1 MFACVHSAHGD
12 LFALASSFSPAVERT
27 SPGTVVFS
35 IAGLGRL
42 MGTPHQIAA
51 EIGRCGAAL
60 GIQASLAMANNPDTA
75 VLIARNQPGVTI
87 VPPGKEADYIGNF
100 PIEALA
106 TTSEVTPQLI
116 ETFERWGIRTLAA
129 LAELPEIGLAE
140 RFGEAGV
147 HLRRLALGR
156 TQRVLR
162 VTTPETKFEKR
173 VELDHPL
180 ELLEPLLFVFSSI
193 LNELLNAMRRLSLAA
208 NRIHLG
214 LELENK
220 SQHERILEF
229 PAPIQDAPML
239 LKILQLDLEAH
250 PAAAAIT
257 AVRIELNPVP
267 PQSVQHGLFLPS
279 QPEPQKLQLVLTRI
293 AGLVGEPNV
302 GSPSLLDSHRPDAF
316 AMLPFRPPAPATG
329 EISPRASLQAAQGRT
344 RPPHQQATAP
354 PGVAGELRCAAW
366 FLGAA
371 FRMFRPNLQAT
382 VRVKQERPAEVAAT
396 GVRGTV
402 LTASGPW
409 RSAGEWWT
417 ETRWVRDAWDIDLS
431 DGGVYRIYLRLDSR
445 CWFVE
450 GVYD

>member
-1 MFACVHSAHGD
+1 MYACIHSPHGD

-27 SPGTVVFS
+27 SPETVVFS

-60 GIQASLAMANNPDTA
+60 GIQANLAMANNPDTA
-75 VLIARNQPGVTI
+75 VLIATNKPGVTL
-87 VPPGKEADYIGNF
+87 VPPGKEADVLGAF

-106 TTSEVTPQLI
+106 AHQEIMPRLI
-116 ETFERWGIRTLAA
+116 ETFERWGIRTLAG
-129 LAELPEIGLAE
+129 LAALPEIGLAE
-140 RFGEAGV
+140 RFGEEGV
-147 HLRRLALGR
+147 HLRRLALGW

-162 VTTPETKFEKR
+162 VETPENKFEKR
-173 VELDHPL
+173 VELEHPL
-180 ELLEPLLFVFSSI
+180 ELLEPLLFVLSSI
-193 LNELLNAMRRLSLAA
+193 LTVLLSAMRRLSLAA
-208 NRIHLG
+208 NRVHLG

-220 SQHERILEF
+220 SRHERILEF
-229 PAPIQDAPML
+229 AAPLQDVSML

-250 PAAAAIT
+250 PASAAII
-257 AVRIELNPVP
+257 AVSIELNPVP

-293 AGLVGEPNV
+293 AGLVGEHNV
-302 GSPSLLDSHRPDAF
+302 GSPALLDTHRPDAF
-316 AMLPFRPPAPATG
+316 AMLPFRPPAPVAEVISG
-329 EISPRASLQAAQGRT
+329 AASPRASLQIA
-344 RPPHQQATAP
+344 
-354 PGVAGELRCAAW
+354 L
-366 FLGAA
+366 
-371 FRMFRPNLQAT
+371 RMFRPALPAT
-382 VRVKQERPAEVAAT
+382 VHVSQERPAEVAAT

-417 ETRWVRDAWDIDLS
+417 ETRWVRDVWDIDLS

-445 CWFVE
+445 HWFVE

>member
-1 MFACVHSAHGD
+1 MYACVHAAHED

-27 SPGTVVFS
+27 SSGTVVFS

-42 MGTPHQIAA
+42 IGTPHQIAA

-75 VLIARNQPGVTI
+75 VLIATNKPGVTI
-87 VPPGKEADYIGNF
+87 VPPGKEADYLGPF
-100 PIEALA
+100 PIEVLD
-106 TTSEVTPQLI
+106 TSPQLI
-116 ETFERWGIRTLAA
+116 ETFERWGVRTLAG
-129 LAELPEIGLAE
+129 LAALPEIGLAE

-147 HLRRLALGR
+147 HLRRLALGQ

-162 VTTPETKFEKR
+162 ITTPENKFEKR

-180 ELLEPLLFVFSSI
+180 ELLEPLLFVLSSI
-193 LNELLNAMRRLSLAA
+193 LNELLSAMRRLSLAA

-214 LELENK
+214 LELENGSK
-220 SQHERILEF
+220 HERILEF
-229 PAPIQDAPML
+229 AAPLQDAPML

-250 PAAAAIT
+250 PAAAAI
-257 AVRIELNPVP
+257 AGVRIELNPVP

-279 QPEPQKLQLVLTRI
+279 HPEPQKLQLVLTRI
-293 AGLVGEPNV
+293 AGLVGEHNV
-302 GSPSLLDSHRPDAF
+302 GSPALLDTHRPDAF
-316 AMLPFRPPAPATG
+316 AMLAFRPPAPSVLKETQRG
-329 EISPRASLQAAQGRT
+329 SSLQIA
-344 RPPHQQATAP
+344 
-354 PGVAGELRCAAW
+354 L
-366 FLGAA
+366 
-371 FRMFRPNLQAT
+371 RMFRPALEAT

-445 CWFVE
+445 CWFIE

>member
-1 MFACVHSAHGD
+1 
-12 LFALASSFSPAVERT
+12 
-27 SPGTVVFS
+27 
-35 IAGLGRL
+35 

-60 GIQASLAMANNPDTA
+60 GIQASLAIAGNPDTA
-75 VLIARNQPGVTI
+75 VLIARNKPGVTI
-87 VPPGKEADYIGNF
+87 VPPGQEAGALGAF
-100 PIEALA
+100 PIETLA
-106 TTSEVTPQLI
+106 AHWEVTPQLL

-162 VTTPETKFEKR
+162 IATPENKFEKR

-180 ELLEPLLFVFSSI
+180 ELLEPLLFVLSSI
-193 LNELLNAMRRLSLAA
+193 LNELLSAMRRLSLAA
-208 NRIHLG
+208 NRIHFG
-214 LELENK
+214 LELEDK
-220 SQHERILEF
+220 SRHERILEF
-229 PAPIQDAPML
+229 AAPLQDAPML

-250 PAAAAIT
+250 PAAAAVA

-293 AGLVGEPNV
+293 AGLVGEHNV
-302 GSPSLLDSHRPDAF
+302 GSPSLLDTHRPDAF
-316 AMLPFRPPAPATG
+316 AMLPFRPPSPSTG
-329 EISPRASLQAAQGRT
+329 EVSPRFSLQIA
-344 RPPHQQATAP
+344 
-354 PGVAGELRCAAW
+354 L
-366 FLGAA
+366 
-371 FRMFRPNLQAT
+371 RMFRPALEAA

-445 CWFVE
+445 RWFVE

>member
-1 MFACVHSAHGD
+1 MFACIHSNHGD
-12 LFALASSFSPAVERT
+12 LFALASSFSPSVERT

-42 MGTPHQIAA
+42 IGTPHQIAA
-51 EIGRCGAAL
+51 EIGRCGASLGMQAR
-60 GIQASLAMANNPDTA
+60 GIQANLAMANNPDTA
-75 VLIARNQPGVTI
+75 VLIATNKPGVTI
-87 VPPGKEADYIGNF
+87 VPPGKEADFLGHL
-100 PIEALA
+100 PIEVLN
-106 TTSEVTPQLI
+106 TSPQLL

-147 HLRRLALGR
+147 YLRRLALGR
-156 TQRVLR
+156 TQRALHIA
-162 VTTPETKFEKR
+162 TPEIKFEKR

-180 ELLEPLLFVFSSI
+180 ELLEPLLFVLSSI
-193 LNELLNAMRRLSLAA
+193 LNELLSAMRRLSLAA

-220 SQHERILEF
+220 SRHERILEF
-229 PAPIQDAPML
+229 AAPIQDASML
-239 LKILQLDLEAH
+239 LKILHLDLEAH

-257 AVRIELNPVP
+257 AVKIELNPVA

-293 AGLVGEPNV
+293 AGLVGEHNV
-302 GSPSLLDSHRPDAF
+302 GSPAPLDTHRPDAF
-316 AMLPFRPPAPATG
+316 VMLPFRPPAPAATLATA
-329 EISPRASLQAAQGRT
+329 EIRRRTSLQIA
-344 RPPHQQATAP
+344 
-354 PGVAGELRCAAW
+354 L
-366 FLGAA
+366 
-371 FRMFRPNLQAT
+371 RMFRPALQAN

-409 RSAGEWWT
+409 RTAGEWWT
-417 ETRWVRDAWDIDLS
+417 ETRWMRDAWDIDLS
-431 DGGVYRIYLRLDSR
+431 DGGVYRIYLQLDLR
-445 CWFVE
+445 RWFVE

>member
-1 MFACVHSAHGD
+1 MFACVHSPHGD

-27 SPGTVVFS
+27 ASGTVVFS

-42 MGTPHQIAA
+42 MGPPHQIAA
-51 EIGRCGAAL
+51 EIGRCGATL
-60 GIQASLAMANNPDTA
+60 GIHASLAIAGNPDTA
-75 VLIARNQPGVTI
+75 VLIATNKPGVTI
-87 VPPGKEADYIGNF
+87 VPPGKEADFLGEF
-100 PIEALA
+100 PIEALCVIL
-106 TTSEVTPQLI
+106 EVTPQLI
-116 ETFERWGIRTLAA
+116 ETRIIETLDRWGIRTLAG
-129 LAELPEIGLAE
+129 LAELPEIGIAE
-140 RFGEAGV
+140 RFGKAGV
-147 HLRRLALGR
+147 HLRRLALGQ

-162 VTTPETKFEKR
+162 VTTPESKFEKR

-180 ELLEPLLFVFSSI
+180 ELLEPLLFVLSSI
-193 LNELLNAMRRLSLAA
+193 LNELLTAMRRLSLAA

-220 SQHERILEF
+220 SHHERILEF
-229 PAPIQDAPML
+229 AAPLQDAAML

-250 PAAAAIT
+250 PATAAIA

-293 AGLVGEPNV
+293 AGLVGEQNV
-302 GSPSLLDSHRPDAF
+302 GSPALLDTHRPDAF
-316 AMLPFRPPAPATG
+316 AMLPFRPPVASAIEDVPVR
-329 EISPRASLQAAQGRT
+329 SSLQIA
-344 RPPHQQATAP
+344 
-354 PGVAGELRCAAW
+354 L
-366 FLGAA
+366 
-371 FRMFRPNLQAT
+371 RMFRPVLEANVL
-382 VRVKQERPAEVAAT
+382 VKQERPAEVAAT

-417 ETRWVRDAWDIDLS
+417 ETRWVRDSWDIDLS
-431 DGGVYRIYLRLDSR
+431 DGGIYRIYLRLDSR
-445 CWFVE
+445 RWFVE

>member
-1 MFACVHSAHGD
+1 MYACVHSTHGD
-12 LFALASSFSPAVERT
+12 LFALASSFSPEVERT

-60 GIQASLAMANNPDTA
+60 GIQASLAIANNPDTA
-75 VLIARNQPGVTI
+75 VLIATNKPGVTI
-87 VPPGKEADYIGNF
+87 VPPGKEADFLGNF
-100 PIEALA
+100 PV
-106 TTSEVTPQLI
+106 EVLDTTPQLI
-116 ETFERWGIRTLAA
+116 ETFDCWGIRTLAA
-129 LAELPEIGLAE
+129 LAALPEIGLAE

-162 VTTPETKFEKR
+162 IATPENKFEKR

-180 ELLEPLLFVFSSI
+180 ELLEPLLFVLSSI
-193 LNELLNAMRRLSLAA
+193 LNELLGAMRRLSLAA

-214 LELENK
+214 LELEDK
-220 SQHERILEF
+220 SRHERILEF
-229 PAPIQDAPML
+229 AAPLQDAPML
-239 LKILQLDLEAH
+239 LKILQLDLETH

-293 AGLVGEPNV
+293 AGLVGEHNM
-302 GSPSLLDSHRPDAF
+302 GSPSLLDTHRPDAF
-316 AMLPFRPPAPATG
+316 TMLPFRPPAPVTV
-329 EISPRASLQAAQGRT
+329 EVQQRSSLQI
-344 RPPHQQATAP
+344 
-354 PGVAGELRCAAW
+354 
-366 FLGAA
+366 A
-371 FRMFRPNLQAT
+371 FRMFRPNLEAT
-382 VRVKQERPAEVAAT
+382 VRVKQERPSEVAAT

-409 RSAGEWWT
+409 RGAGEWWT

-445 CWFVE
+445 RWFVE

>member
-1 MFACVHSAHGD
+1 MYACVHSTHGD
-12 LFALASSFSPAVERT
+12 LFALASSFSPEVERT

-60 GIQASLAMANNPDTA
+60 GIQASLAIANNPDTA
-75 VLIARNQPGVTI
+75 VLIATNKPGVTI
-87 VPPGKEADYIGNF
+87 VPPGKEADFLGHF
-100 PIEALA
+100 PVETLDA
-106 TTSEVTPQLI
+106 TPQLI
-116 ETFERWGIRTLAA
+116 ETLERWGIRTLAG
-129 LAELPEIGLAE
+129 LAALPEIGLAE

-162 VTTPETKFEKR
+162 IATPENKFEKR

-180 ELLEPLLFVFSSI
+180 ELLEPLLFVLSSI
-193 LNELLNAMRRLSLAA
+193 LNELLTAMRRLSLAA
-208 NRIHLG
+208 NRVHLG
-214 LELENK
+214 LELEDK
-220 SQHERILEF
+220 SRHERILEF
-229 PAPIQDAPML
+229 AAPLQDASML

-250 PAAAAIT
+250 PPAAAIT

-267 PQSVQHGLFLPS
+267 SQSVQHGLFLPS

-293 AGLVGEPNV
+293 AGLVGEHNV
-302 GSPSLLDSHRPDAF
+302 GSPALLDTHRPDAF
-316 AMLPFRPPAPATG
+316 TMLPFRPPAPAAAA
-329 EISPRASLQAAQGRT
+329 EPAPRSSLQIA
-344 RPPHQQATAP
+344 
-354 PGVAGELRCAAW
+354 L
-366 FLGAA
+366 
-371 FRMFRPNLQAT
+371 RMFRPNLEAA

-396 GVRGTV
+396 GVRGAV

-445 CWFVE
+445 RWFVE

>member
-1 MFACVHSAHGD
+1 MYACVHSANGD

-42 MGTPHQIAA
+42 IGSPHQIAA

-60 GIQASLAMANNPDTA
+60 GIQASLAIANNPDTA
-75 VLIARNQPGVTI
+75 VLIATNKPGVTI
-87 VPPGKEADYIGNF
+87 VPPGQEAGALGAF
-100 PIEALA
+100 PIEALCA
-106 TTSEVTPQLI
+106 ISEVTPQLI
-116 ETFERWGIRTLAA
+116 ETFERWGIRTLAG

-162 VTTPETKFEKR
+162 IAIPENKFEKR

-180 ELLEPLLFVFSSI
+180 ELLEPLLFVLSSI
-193 LNELLNAMRRLSLAA
+193 LNELLSAMRRLSLAA

-214 LELENK
+214 LELEDK
-220 SQHERILEF
+220 SRHERILEF
-229 PAPIQDAPML
+229 AAPIQDASML

-250 PAAAAIT
+250 PAAAPIA

-293 AGLVGEPNV
+293 AGLVGEHNV
-302 GSPSLLDSHRPDAF
+302 GSPALLDTHRPDAF
-316 AMLPFRPPAPATG
+316 AMLPFQPPVLATVA
-329 EISPRASLQAAQGRT
+329 ESASRSSLQIA
-344 RPPHQQATAP
+344 
-354 PGVAGELRCAAW
+354 L
-366 FLGAA
+366 
-371 FRMFRPNLQAT
+371 RMFRPALEAN

-445 CWFVE
+445 RWFVE

>member
-1 MFACVHSAHGD
+1 MFACIHAAHGD

-87 VPPGKEADYIGNF
+87 VPPGKEADFLCNF
-100 PIEALA
+100 PIEVLN
-106 TTSEVTPQLI
+106 TSPQLI
-116 ETFERWGIRTLAA
+116 ETFERWGIRTLAG
-129 LAELPEIGLAE
+129 LAALPEIGLAE

-162 VTTPETKFEKR
+162 VTTPENKFEKR

-180 ELLEPLLFVFSSI
+180 ELLEPLLFVLSSI

-214 LELENK
+214 LELLGLELGAK
-220 SQHERILEF
+220 SRHERILEF
-229 PAPIQDAPML
+229 AAPIQDAPML

-293 AGLVGEPNV
+293 TGLVGEHNV
-302 GSPSLLDSHRPDAF
+302 GSPSLLDTHRPDAF

-329 EISPRASLQAAQGRT
+329 EISPRASLQIA
-344 RPPHQQATAP
+344 
-354 PGVAGELRCAAW
+354 L
-366 FLGAA
+366 
-371 FRMFRPNLQAT
+371 RMFRPALQAT

-445 CWFVE
+445 HWFVE

>member
-1 MFACVHSAHGD
+1 MFACVHSTHGD

-27 SPGTVVFS
+27 SPEMVVFS

-60 GIQASLAMANNPDTA
+60 GIQASLAIAGNPDTA
-75 VLIARNQPGVTI
+75 VLIARNKPGVTI
-87 VPPGKEADYIGNF
+87 VPPGQEAGALGAF
-100 PIEALA
+100 PIETLA
-106 TTSEVTPQLI
+106 AHWEVTPQLL

-162 VTTPETKFEKR
+162 IATPENKFEKR

-180 ELLEPLLFVFSSI
+180 ELLEPLLFVLSSI
-193 LNELLNAMRRLSLAA
+193 LNELLSAMRRLSLAA
-208 NRIHLG
+208 NRIHFG
-214 LELENK
+214 LELEDK
-220 SQHERILEF
+220 SRHERILEF
-229 PAPIQDAPML
+229 AAPLQDAPML

-250 PAAAAIT
+250 PAAAAVA

-293 AGLVGEPNV
+293 AGLVGEHNV
-302 GSPSLLDSHRPDAF
+302 GSPSLLDTHRPDAF
-316 AMLPFRPPAPATG
+316 AMLPFRPPSPSTG
-329 EISPRASLQAAQGRT
+329 EVSPRFSLQIA
-344 RPPHQQATAP
+344 
-354 PGVAGELRCAAW
+354 L
-366 FLGAA
+366 
-371 FRMFRPNLQAT
+371 RMFRPALEAA

-445 CWFVE
+445 RWFVE

>member
-1 MFACVHSAHGD
+1 MYACVHSAQGD

-42 MGTPHQIAA
+42 IGSPHQIAA

-60 GIQASLAMANNPDTA
+60 GIHASLAIANNPDTA
-75 VLIARNQPGVTI
+75 VLIARNKSGVTI
-87 VPPGKEADYIGNF
+87 VPPGKEADFLGHF
-100 PIEALA
+100 PIEALCVI
-106 TTSEVTPQLI
+106 SEVTPQLI
-116 ETFERWGIRTLAA
+116 ETFERWGIRTLAN

-147 HLRRLALGR
+147 HLRRLALGL
-156 TQRVLR
+156 TQRVLHIA
-162 VTTPETKFEKR
+162 TPENKFEKR
-173 VELDHPL
+173 VELDYPL
-180 ELLEPLLFVFSSI
+180 ELLEPLLFVLSSI
-193 LNELLNAMRRLSLAA
+193 LNELLSAMRRLSLAA

-214 LELENK
+214 LELLGLELGAK
-220 SQHERILEF
+220 SRHERILEF
-229 PAPIQDAPML
+229 AAPIQDASML

-250 PAAAAIT
+250 PAAAPIA

-293 AGLVGEPNV
+293 AGLVGEHNV
-302 GSPSLLDSHRPDAF
+302 GSPALLDTHRPDAF
-316 AMLPFRPPAPATG
+316 AMLPFRPPAPATMG
-329 EISPRASLQAAQGRT
+329 EPAARTSLQIA
-344 RPPHQQATAP
+344 
-354 PGVAGELRCAAW
+354 L
-366 FLGAA
+366 
-371 FRMFRPNLQAT
+371 RMFRPALQAN

-409 RSAGEWWT
+409 RSAGEWWA
-417 ETRWVRDAWDIDLS
+417 ETRWIRDAWDIDLS

-445 CWFVE
+445 RWFVE